1 MASSRPI
8 QRLGLD
14 VGIVERLKGVSIHTL
29 KDLLTTSPLVLMLS
43 LDISLSEAEL
53 IQKQAS
59 TKVACDRNHTALELL
74 QTRTQQRIY
83 LPTGLQKLDSI
94 MLGGLNMGTITE
106 ITGPP
111 GVGKT
116 QFCIGCCVEAI
127 ARSHPFYGTNQ
138 RNSVIY
144 IDTEHKFD
152 CTRLAEVASHRYPG
166 LYGPEQDEEEIGAL
180 LDHVKIMRPSTCKE
194 LYEMISTLQPIV
206 ISDHVS
212 LIVVDS
218 MAALARRESLNEHD
232 KEQFV
237 VNQAS
242 MLKMMAELCHCTVIC
257 TNQIMVEHVANQSRV
272 TNHASVF
279 VTATLLPQQQ
289 QSHNRSSVTTATSTT
304 NMIGSSLS
312 GIPSSIN
319 HNYIINTRYQ
329 YTVPHTIKTQY
340 EQTYVTSNPHS
351 LSHLPHL
358 TYYSYL
364 VP

>member
-1 MASSRPI
+1 MASTRPI

-14 VGIVERLKGVSIHTL
+14 AGIVERLKGISINTL

-43 LDISLSEAEL
+43 LDISLYEAEL

-59 TKVACDRNHTALELL
+59 AKVAGDRNHTALELL
-74 QTRTQQRIY
+74 QTRAQQRIY
-83 LPTGLQKLDSI
+83 LPTGIQKLDSI

-152 CTRLAEVASHRYPG
+152 CMRLAEVAAQRYPG
-166 LYGPEQDEEEIGAL
+166 LYGQEQDEVEIGAL

-194 LYEMISTLQPIV
+194 LYEMISTLQPTV
-206 ISDHVS
+206 ISEHVS

-242 MLKMMAELCHCTVIC
+242 LLKMMAELCHCTVIC
-257 TNQIMVEHVANQSRV
+257 TNQIMVENVSNQSRP
-272 TNHASVF
+272 TTHASVF
-279 VTATLLPQQQ
+279 VTATLLPKQQA
-289 QSHNRSSVTTATSTT
+289 HNRPSTT
-304 NMIGSSLS
+304 TTMHMTGSSSS
-312 GIPSSIN
+312 GIFLTHPITSPSLVTRSV
-319 HNYIINTRYQ
+319 NT
-329 YTVPHTIKTQY
+329 
-340 EQTYVTSNPHS
+340 
-351 LSHLPHL
+351 L
-358 TYYSYL
+358 
-364 VP
+364 